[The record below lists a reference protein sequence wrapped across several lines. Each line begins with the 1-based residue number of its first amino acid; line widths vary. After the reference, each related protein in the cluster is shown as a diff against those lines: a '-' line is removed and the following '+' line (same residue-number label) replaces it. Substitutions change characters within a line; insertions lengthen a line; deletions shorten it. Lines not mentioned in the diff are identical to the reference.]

1 MKIKYCRQTLILT
14 ALSLIF
20 FFAPARAES
29 FHEKEYLAIFDY
41 LMKNDWS
48 ENGDWKGDMMGDANW
63 FATVLLF
70 ETGQRDGDTELI
82 SRAAKSAEWEK
93 SVFTDTMKALNAGKI
108 PENITATI
116 GGLPGLFYGYKFL
129 HKEEF
134 KNAMEEAMD
143 FSYGLAKK
151 PSNESLFKSFGLDH
165 VVLLAATAYACSQIY
180 LETKE
185 EKYKDYVLTLMET
198 ADIVYWDDD
207 EKYYG
212 DLWDWAE
219 GSMLLALAGAY
230 QMTGDEKYAARAKEL
245 FAAML
250 NKLWDKENGGIR
262 TKSHFELRNAKVL
275 SGNNLFTTAM
285 IEWHKLTKDKT
296 YLEYAKKTVD
306 FVLSPVLFDG
316 KIIYHHNDKN
326 GRAKYHCTG
335 CMFHTLL
342 NVYELNKL

>member
-1 MKIKYCRQTLILT
+1 MKKN
-14 ALSLIF
+14 IF
-20 FFAPARAES
+20 FALAISFVLTMVFHAWLCAEP
-29 FHEKEYLAIFDY
+29 FHEKEYKTMFDF

-70 ETGQRDGDTELI
+70 ETGQRDSDTELV
-82 SRAAKSAEWEK
+82 SRATKSAEWEK
-93 SVFTDTMKALNAGKI
+93 SVFDDSMKLLRAGKI
-108 PENITATI
+108 PDNATQTI
-116 GGLPGLFYGYKFL
+116 GGLPGLFYGYKYL

-134 KNAMEEAMD
+134 KKAMEEAMD

-180 LETKE
+180 NETKE
-185 EKYKDYVLTLMET
+185 EKYKKYVLTLMET
-198 ADIVYWDDD
+198 ADIVYWDEN

-230 QMTGDEKYAARAKEL
+230 RMTGEEKYAARAKEL
-245 FAAML
+245 FATMID
-250 NKLWDKENGGIR
+250 KLWDKENGGIR
-262 TKSHFELRNAKVL
+262 TKSHFELRDAKVL
-275 SGNNLFTTAM
+275 SGNNLFTTAL
-285 IEWHKLTKDKT
+285 IEWYKLTKDKT
-296 YLEYAKKTVD
+296 YLDTAKKTVD
-306 FVLSPVLFDG
+306 FILSPALFDG

-326 GRAKYHCTG
+326 GRAKYYCTG

-342 NVYELNKL
+342 NLYEINKM